1 MITFNHT
8 RQCFSG
14 VWKAGDIRLSIQ
26 YKIRDNMSDSVG
38 LVTSILVRYPEVA
51 TIIFNPEQ
59 QVLKLT
65 FILNQK
71 PDFMAIETMKSR
83 VTESI
88 EVYNFLEGNKP
99 GLVLI
104 GLQECDQFTLIEI
117 QRDVDTLVQEEIAL
131 IVQLFYDFF
140 GNCLVTDYNNSYFEE
155 DLLMQEEIIEQMLE
169 NVKIKSDNKHWYA
182 FREEGRVLVFNK

>member
-1 MITFNHT
+1 M
-8 RQCFSG
+8 
-14 VWKAGDIRLSIQ
+14 SIQ

-51 TIIFNPEQ
+51 TIIYDPEQ

-71 PDFMAIETMKSR
+71 PDFVAIETMKSR

-99 GLVLI
+99 GVVLI
-104 GLQECDQFTLIEI
+104 GQQECDQFTLIEI

-131 IVQLFYDFF
+131 IVQLFYDSF
-140 GNCLVTDYNNSYFEE
+140 GDCLVTDYNNSYFEE